1 MFKQVFCNWLCVLRV
16 CRYGCVHACMPS
28 GKLVLLGG
36 TAWIEV
42 SARNPKIYLQIIICL
57 VLALAILM
65 KNPMGRCGGPSKN
78 EKHMFMVGTLF
89 EKKRGGEDD
98 VCFSGDLYFQAR
110 DENNQFLCF
119 KLPLAGK
126 VMDLPS
132 LWCLLTLLML
142 EMMVQTV
149 Q

>member
-1 MFKQVFCNWLCVLRV
+1 
-16 CRYGCVHACMPS
+16 
-28 GKLVLLGG
+28 
-36 TAWIEV
+36 
-42 SARNPKIYLQIIICL
+42 
-57 VLALAILM
+57 
-65 KNPMGRCGGPSKN
+65 
-78 EKHMFMVGTLF
+78 MVGTLF

-132 LWCLLTLLML
+132 L
-142 EMMVQTV
+142 
-149 Q
+149 